1 MEVVTTP
8 SFERRLVDMAIALSP
23 TEETPMA
30 IRLKKFDM
38 ADYIKTAEDVEVY
51 LQVALEENDPE
62 LFQEA
67 LGTVARS
74 KGMQAIARQSKT
86 TRAGLY
92 KALSAA
98 GNPEFATVVRVV
110 EALGYRLAIK
120 PLAPKKRSAAS
131 RAVTSKKAT
140 KQNVVRKV
148 AAKRRRA

>member
-1 MEVVTTP
+1 
-8 SFERRLVDMAIALSP
+8 
-23 TEETPMA
+23 MA
-30 IRLKKFDM
+30 IRLKKFDF
-38 ADYIKTAEDVEVY
+38 ADYIKTPEDVEVY

-62 LFQEA
+62 LFQDA

-110 EALGYRLAIK
+110 EALGYRLTIK

-140 KQNVVRKV
+140 KQKVVRKA